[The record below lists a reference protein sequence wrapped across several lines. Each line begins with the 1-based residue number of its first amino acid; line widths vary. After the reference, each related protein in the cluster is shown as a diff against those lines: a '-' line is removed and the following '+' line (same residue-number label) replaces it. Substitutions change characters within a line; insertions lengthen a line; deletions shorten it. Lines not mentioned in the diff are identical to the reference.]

1 MKISKVIKKIIG
13 ICAVS
18 GIAVIAYKVGE
29 SDGRQKERHRND
41 SDNIDYYDDD
51 MEYDEEDDGC
61 IAPRRA
67 VSEVRRK

>member
-1 MKISKVIKKIIG
+1 MKISKAIKRIIG

-18 GIAVIAYKVGE
+18 GIAVIAYKVGK

-51 MEYDEEDDGC
+51 VEYDEKDDGC

-67 VSEVRRK
+67 VSEVQRE

>member
-1 MKISKVIKKIIG
+1 MKISKVIKRIIG

-29 SDGRQKERHRND
+29 SDGRQKEHHRNA
-41 SDNIDYYDDD
+41 SDNIDYYDD
-51 MEYDEEDDGC
+51 MEYDEEDDKC

-67 VSEVRRK
+67 LSEVRRE

>member
-1 MKISKVIKKIIG
+1 MKISKIIKRIIG

-29 SDGRQKERHRND
+29 SDGRQKERRRNA
-41 SDNIDYYDDD
+41 SDNIDYYDD
-51 MEYDEEDDGC
+51 MEYDEEDDKC

-67 VSEVRRK
+67 VSEVQRE